1 MILSCLDLYP
11 LAALPKRFLFL
22 GAGIL
27 DQWRLMHKSKILFTL
42 LPLLVMA
49 CSLTA
54 QSAAAVAKVG
64 RQTNPATITPAPPA
78 CQVKTG
84 IDAGKV
90 NLRTC
95 GGTYCPVAII
105 LHEGET
111 LTQTQ
116 PQPVKGWIAAKTAS
130 GLHGWV
136 NSKYIDCEVNHGNKK

>member
-1 MILSCLDLYP
+1 MILSCLTFYP
-11 LAALPKRFLFL
+11 LAALPKRFFVLAR
-22 GAGIL
+22 GYST
-27 DQWRLMHKSKILFTL
+27 QWRLMHKSKIVFTL

-54 QSAAAVAKVG
+54 QSAAVNALPIAK
-64 RQTNPATITPAPPA
+64 QNNPATLPPAPPA

-95 GGTYCPVAII
+95 GGTDCPVLIV

-111 LTQTQ
+111 LTPTQ
-116 PQPVKGWIAAKTAS
+116 DQAVNGWLAVETAS
-130 GLHGWV
+130 GLHGWI
-136 NSKYIDCEVNHGNKK
+136 NSKYTNCIKGK